1 MSETRTSRPVPLILA
16 PMMEGRVAPGSSKA
30 RALIEEALRADP
42 DETVRLIRP
51 ISPEALR
58 EGMRAA
64 AIPERR
70 IAELLRTPALDGL
83 GVSDPFLA
91 GSGSA
96 DPTPYPDPV
105 LELER
110 GPRPGWA
117 GR

>member
-16 PMMEGRVAPGSSKA
+16 PMVEGRVAPGSAKG
-30 RALIEEALRADP
+30 RALLEEALRADP

-51 ISPEALR
+51 ISPQALR

-70 IAELLRTPALDGL
+70 IAELLRTPNLDGR
-83 GVSDPFLA
+83 GVSDPFSA
-91 GSGSA
+91 GPA
-96 DPTPYPDPV
+96 PAEPTPYPDPV
-105 LELER
+105 LELDR